1 MAALQGDA
9 SPLVL
14 EIIRITNLPT
24 REHDRTRCPF
34 LRVHLEPAD
43 APPPLPPRSPEV
55 SPKDLAKLMAQKSLS
70 ADDAARV
77 KDALATG
84 AQPAPEEQKKGRWS
98 RTRAAAAALQKKAS
112 STTSALRAR
121 AKEHLDETRAPP
133 NAPGSTEP
141 VETSH
146 KMNTLSPQFFSF
158 LRVAERCTQDDVVVV
173 RVHDASATRTKYLGE
188 ARVPV
193 GFLSSSTTPFVVD
206 FAAEKHRSKDA
217 CEIFLRRVPVSTGPP
232 RTVSLI
238 LVRHG
243 ESRWN
248 EAKSDQNY
256 SAMVSKRDHPL
267 TPVGV
272 GQARALNDKWR
283 RALSRDFGERPLP
296 FLELDESGYL
306 GDRDDAER
314 LERVDVVWASPLT
327 RALQTALIGF
337 HGFPP
342 LRSLAL
348 HASCREVK
356 NVGGFD
362 SVGLETG
369 SYNILQRCEKKLAEA
384 VGHQDAAAHI
394 CNGLACDARD
404 AAGEWWLPS
413 ERREGKRAVD
423 RRAAEFLREVQYET
437 LEGHCKAPLVVSHSH
452 FIRGLF
458 KRYRDAADVTT
469 KPFSVKKLANCGVVA
484 VDVVFDDA
492 TGGAPSMRNPRLLFG
507 SALEGDGESDE
518 SSDDESG
525 SRLERAKNFGSG
537 VLSSIEKRVRPA
549 RSYANTPDTGSVDLL
564 GLDGP
569 LFAPAAPCPPPR
581 AAPSESF
588 DDGSLI

>member
-1 MAALQGDA
+1 VEA
-9 SPLVL
+9 
-14 EIIRITNLPT
+14 
-24 REHDRTRCPF
+24 HD
-34 LRVHLEPAD
+34 
-43 APPPLPPRSPEV
+43 
-55 SPKDLAKLMAQKSLS
+55 
-70 ADDAARV
+70 
-77 KDALATG
+77 
-84 AQPAPEEQKKGRWS
+84 GRFH
-98 RTRAAAAALQKKAS
+98 A
-112 STTSALRAR
+112 
-121 AKEHLDETRAPP
+121 
-133 NAPGSTEP
+133 G
-141 VETSH
+141 
-146 KMNTLSPQFFSF
+146 
-158 LRVAERCTQDDVVVV
+158 
-173 RVHDASATRTKYLGE
+173 
-188 ARVPV
+188 
-193 GFLSSSTTPFVVD
+193 
-206 FAAEKHRSKDA
+206 
-217 CEIFLRRVPVSTGPP
+217 
-232 RTVSLI
+232 
-238 LVRHG
+238 
-243 ESRWN
+243 WN
-248 EAKSDQNY
+248 EAKSDANY

-267 TPVGV
+267 TPQGV
-272 GQARALNDKWR
+272 AQARGLNDKWR
-283 RALSRDFGERPLP
+283 RALGRDFGERPLP
-296 FLELDESGYL
+296 FLEYDESGYL
-306 GDRDDAER
+306 GDKDDANC

-362 SVGLETG
+362 SVGLATG

-384 VGHQDAAAHI
+384 VGQPDAAAQI

-413 ERREGKRAVD
+413 ERREGKRALD

-437 LEGHCKAPLVVSHSH
+437 LEGHCQAPLVVSHSH

-458 KRYRDAADVTT
+458 KRYRDAADVAT

-484 VDVVFDDA
+484 VDIVFDDA

-507 SALEGDGESDE
+507 SALEGDDASEE
-518 SSDDESG
+518 SSEDESG

-564 GLDGP
+564 TGDDLDGP
-569 LFAPAAPCPPPR
+569 LFAPVAPCPPPR

>member
-1 MAALQGDA
+1 M
-9 SPLVL
+9 
-14 EIIRITNLPT
+14 E
-24 REHDRTRCPF
+24 
-34 LRVHLEPAD
+34 VHE
-43 APPPLPPRSPEV
+43 
-55 SPKDLAKLMAQKSLS
+55 
-70 ADDAARV
+70 
-77 KDALATG
+77 
-84 AQPAPEEQKKGRWS
+84 GRFH
-98 RTRAAAAALQKKAS
+98 A
-112 STTSALRAR
+112 
-121 AKEHLDETRAPP
+121 
-133 NAPGSTEP
+133 G
-141 VETSH
+141 
-146 KMNTLSPQFFSF
+146 
-158 LRVAERCTQDDVVVV
+158 
-173 RVHDASATRTKYLGE
+173 
-188 ARVPV
+188 
-193 GFLSSSTTPFVVD
+193 
-206 FAAEKHRSKDA
+206 
-217 CEIFLRRVPVSTGPP
+217 
-232 RTVSLI
+232 
-238 LVRHG
+238 
-243 ESRWN
+243 WN
-248 EAKSDQNY
+248 EAKSDANY

-267 TPVGV
+267 TPQGV
-272 GQARALNDKWR
+272 AQARALNDKWR

-296 FLELDESGYL
+296 FLELDDSGYL
-306 GDRDDAER
+306 GDKSDATC
-314 LERVDVVWASPLT
+314 LDKVDAVWASPLT

-369 SYNILQRCEKKLAEA
+369 SYNILQRCERKLAEA
-384 VGHQDAAAHI
+384 VGHEEAAAQI

-437 LEGHCKAPLVVSHSH
+437 LEGHCVAPLVVSHSH

-458 KRYRDAADVTT
+458 KRYRDAADVAT

-518 SSDDESG
+518 SSEDESG

-569 LFAPAAPCPPPR
+569 LFAPPVAPPPCPPR
-581 AAPSESF
+581 AAPSDSF
-588 DDGSLI
+588 EGGSLI

>member
-1 MAALQGDA
+1 M
-9 SPLVL
+9 
-14 EIIRITNLPT
+14 E
-24 REHDRTRCPF
+24 
-34 LRVHLEPAD
+34 VHE
-43 APPPLPPRSPEV
+43 
-55 SPKDLAKLMAQKSLS
+55 
-70 ADDAARV
+70 
-77 KDALATG
+77 
-84 AQPAPEEQKKGRWS
+84 GRFH
-98 RTRAAAAALQKKAS
+98 A
-112 STTSALRAR
+112 
-121 AKEHLDETRAPP
+121 
-133 NAPGSTEP
+133 G
-141 VETSH
+141 
-146 KMNTLSPQFFSF
+146 
-158 LRVAERCTQDDVVVV
+158 
-173 RVHDASATRTKYLGE
+173 
-188 ARVPV
+188 
-193 GFLSSSTTPFVVD
+193 
-206 FAAEKHRSKDA
+206 
-217 CEIFLRRVPVSTGPP
+217 
-232 RTVSLI
+232 
-238 LVRHG
+238 
-243 ESRWN
+243 WN
-248 EAKSDQNY
+248 EAKSDANY

-267 TPVGV
+267 TPQGV
-272 GQARALNDKWR
+272 AQARGLNDKWR
-283 RALSRDFGERPLP
+283 RALGRDFGERPLP
-296 FLELDESGYL
+296 FLEYDESGYL
-306 GDRDDAER
+306 GDKDDANC

-327 RALQTALIGF
+327 RALQTALVGF

-384 VGHQDAAAHI
+384 VESQDAASQI
-394 CNGLACDARD
+394 CNGLACNARD

-413 ERREGKRAVD
+413 ERREGKRAID

-437 LEGHCKAPLVVSHSH
+437 LEGHCKASLVVSHSH

-492 TGGAPSMRNPRLLFG
+492 TGGAPSLRNPRLLFG

-518 SSDDESG
+518 SSEDES
-525 SRLERAKNFGSG
+525 RFERAKNFGSG

-569 LFAPAAPCPPPR
+569 LFAPPVAPPPCPPR
-581 AAPSESF
+581 AAPSFEEE
-588 DDGSLI
+588 DGSLI